1 MLKNRA
7 VKSMRKKIRT
17 SVLVLAWC
25 ISMTVSVCAASAAAV
40 MGTYTG
46 ESDLSV
52 YVRGTDLGKDDVN
65 VQIGNLEADKVRTQL
80 VEELDMPMQTL
91 IMVDNS
97 LSITPKNQKKISRF
111 LQYLISD
118 RLANEEIGIA
128 TFSEEARKLVDYTSE
143 YEALM
148 RAADNISYQ
157 RQSTY
162 LTDALYDLMKAEY
175 IENPTDTFRRILVI
189 SDGVDNKSI
198 GYTKEELYSL
208 IKDLQ
213 IPVYTI
219 GCKNGKNNEELENMF
234 ALSRITNAEYFL
246 LDKVKAK
253 DLLDITSALKQ
264 DRTAVKLAITPPKE
278 QMDGSR
284 KAVKI
289 TFPNHSPLT
298 AEMMM
303 PQPILE
309 EEPQQTDSRE
319 DETEKPEPKSNEEEK
334 TGLLVIVLIAGG
346 IAAAVAA
353 FFLNQRKKNRQQEP
367 DFERIEHENDL
378 KPLNAQVVHVEDN
391 AREPEQRRR
400 ERRDEVLEVFAH
412 SREQAR
418 SEREHVEKHEHEH
431 DGHGNLQEVG
441 VERLPEQEVHHEK
454 EQHHTEMDDHFR
466 QGENGGNTRDGK
478 LDLVDQVLEAAQHA
492 AAGAKHGLD
501 IEPGNQAAH
510 EPQQIRGAVGAS

>member
-7 VKSMRKKIRT
+7 VKSMRKKIST
-17 SVLVLAWC
+17 SVLMLAWC

-264 DRTAVKLAITPPKE
+264 DRTAVKLTITPPKE

-298 AEMMM
+298 AEMM
-303 PQPILE
+303 L
-309 EEPQQTDSRE
+309 S
-319 DETEKPEPKSNEEEK
+319 
-334 TGLLVIVLIAGG
+334 LIH
-346 IAAAVAA
+346 I
-353 FFLNQRKKNRQQEP
+353 
-367 DFERIEHENDL
+367 
-378 KPLNAQVVHVEDN
+378 
-391 AREPEQRRR
+391 
-400 ERRDEVLEVFAH
+400 
-412 SREQAR
+412 
-418 SEREHVEKHEHEH
+418 
-431 DGHGNLQEVG
+431 
-441 VERLPEQEVHHEK
+441 
-454 EQHHTEMDDHFR
+454 
-466 QGENGGNTRDGK
+466 
-478 LDLVDQVLEAAQHA
+478 
-492 AAGAKHGLD
+492 
-501 IEPGNQAAH
+501 
-510 EPQQIRGAVGAS
+510 

>member
-1 MLKNRA
+1 
-7 VKSMRKKIRT
+7 
-17 SVLVLAWC
+17 
-25 ISMTVSVCAASAAAV
+25 MTVSVCAASAAAV

-264 DRTAVKLAITPPKE
+264 DRTAVKLTITPPKE

-367 DFERIEHENDL
+367 DFERIEHEIDRQIGL
-378 KPLNAQVVHVEDN
+378 GSEASALSGTAADGLNQ
-391 AREPEQRRR
+391 P
-400 ERRDEVLEVFAH
+400 
-412 SREQAR
+412 
-418 SEREHVEKHEHEH
+418 
-431 DGHGNLQEVG
+431 
-441 VERLPEQEVHHEK
+441 
-454 EQHHTEMDDHFR
+454 TEI
-466 QGENGGNTRDGK
+466 
-478 LDLVDQVLEAAQHA
+478 VDQKGRGGTLLLWNQHTPPCQIILTDVHTPSKSFQVSLDQPVRIGRNDELCSVVLDYDRSVSGKHCEIS
-492 AAGAKHGLD
+492 AKDGRFYVKDLHSSNKTYVNGSEITTETEIVSGSILKLGRL
-501 IEPGNQAAH
+501 ELRF
-510 EPQQIRGAVGAS
+510 EEK

>member
-7 VKSMRKKIRT
+7 VKSMRKKIST
-17 SVLVLAWC
+17 SVLMLAWC

-264 DRTAVKLAITPPKE
+264 DRTAVKLTITPPKE

-367 DFERIEHENDL
+367 DFERIEHEIDRQIGL
-378 KPLNAQVVHVEDN
+378 GSEASALSGTAADGLNQ
-391 AREPEQRRR
+391 P
-400 ERRDEVLEVFAH
+400 
-412 SREQAR
+412 
-418 SEREHVEKHEHEH
+418 
-431 DGHGNLQEVG
+431 
-441 VERLPEQEVHHEK
+441 
-454 EQHHTEMDDHFR
+454 TEI
-466 QGENGGNTRDGK
+466 
-478 LDLVDQVLEAAQHA
+478 VDQKGRGGTLLLWNQHTPPCQIILTDVHTPSKSFQVSLDQPVRIGRNDELCSVVLDYDRSVSGKHCEIS
-492 AAGAKHGLD
+492 AKDGRFYVKDLHSSNKTYVNGSEITTETEIVSGSILKLGRL
-501 IEPGNQAAH
+501 ELRF
-510 EPQQIRGAVGAS
+510 EEK